1 MLLRSNSLISLEML
15 PGPRPMCPHSV
26 ARPPSIRVS
35 VGRRDTRRYT
45 GLSLPSRHAIYQG
58 AHIVQCTKIA
68 KRLFV

>member
-1 MLLRSNSLISLEML
+1 MLLCSNSLISLEML
-15 PGPRPMCPHSV
+15 PGPRPMCPHRV

-45 GLSLPSRHAIYQG
+45 SLPSRHAIYQG